1 MQDRNNATISENLQ
15 SVNFQ
20 QMINFFDFI
29 DLDVE
34 YLFQPVNPVNLSDKM
49 IPVDLKSKSWLVM

>member
-1 MQDRNNATISENLQ
+1 MQDRNDATISENLQ
-15 SVNFQ
+15 SANFQ

>member
-1 MQDRNNATISENLQ
+1 MQDRNDAKISENLQ
-15 SVNFQ
+15 SANFQ

>member
-1 MQDRNNATISENLQ
+1 MQDRNDAMISENLQ
-15 SVNFQ
+15 SANFQ

>member
-1 MQDRNNATISENLQ
+1 MQDRNDATILENLQ
-15 SVNFQ
+15 SANFQ

>member
-1 MQDRNNATISENLQ
+1 MQDRNDATISENLQ
-15 SVNFQ
+15 SATFQ

>member
-1 MQDRNNATISENLQ
+1 MQERNDATISENLQ
-15 SVNFQ
+15 SANFQ
-20 QMINFFDFI
+20 QMINCFDFI

>member
-1 MQDRNNATISENLQ
+1 MQDRNDATISENLQ

>member
-1 MQDRNNATISENLQ
+1 
-15 SVNFQ
+15 
-20 QMINFFDFI
+20 MINFFDFI

>member
-1 MQDRNNATISENLQ
+1 MQDRNDVTISENLQ
-15 SVNFQ
+15 SANFQ
-20 QMINFFDFI
+20 QIINFFDFI

>member
-1 MQDRNNATISENLQ
+1 MQDRNDATISDNLQ
-15 SVNFQ
+15 SANFQ

-34 YLFQPVNPVNLSDKM
+34 YLFQLVNPVNLSDKM

>member
-1 MQDRNNATISENLQ
+1 MQDRNDATILENLQ
-15 SVNFQ
+15 SANHK

>member
-1 MQDRNNATISENLQ
+1 MQDRNDATIWENLQ
-15 SVNFQ
+15 SANFQ

-49 IPVDLKSKSWLVM
+49 ISVDLKSKSWLVM